1 MLLMEVCG
9 SEYALP
15 DFFPHVLSY
24 SMVVS
29 RQSGG
34 ESAQTKFS
42 EVPKVI
48 CSQGSNMWSLGCS
61 GLSMDLLCVPA
72 R

>member
-15 DFFPHVLSY
+15 DFFPHALSY

-29 RQSGG
+29 RQSGE
-34 ESAQTKFS
+34 ESAQKKCS
-42 EVPKVI
+42 EVPKVM
-48 CSQGSNMWSLGCS
+48 CSQGCNMCSLGCS
-61 GLSMDLLCVPA
+61 GLSMDLLCVSA